1 MNRLGSRLA
10 GAALIASAVAVV
22 TASGTAS
29 AMFHRGLDFS
39 SGDPRATS
47 HQTRD
52 FTLNCAQAGLAG
64 STVDVTAFTDNGH
77 RWLTVTSVPANVR
90 LTGMVVQGAL
100 AYNRYPQAGLG
111 PLPYQDLHAPV
122 YRGDNP
128 VLVLRWFAC
137 GTQAVSAAVNPAPTG
152 TSGPPADPADPTTSA
167 SDPTDQSA
175 ATAGPGA
182 DNDPRTGP
190 DGHPAD
196 PDAPVG
202 PAAPPASAPAP
213 ASSADGGTGASSGPA
228 GQPESSAAPSVLGAN
243 PPRAAAVRLRDA
255 SRVDFG
261 ASLYL
266 ALAMLLLVTGG
277 LLVVAPRQLTLGV
290 ARLRHR
296 S

>member
-1 MNRLGSRLA
+1 LA

-29 AMFHRGLDFS
+29 AMFHRGLDFT
-39 SGDPRATS
+39 SGDPRATA

-52 FTLNCAQAGLAG
+52 FTLNCQQAGLAG
-64 STVDVTAFTDNGH
+64 SRVDVTAFTDNAH
-77 RWLTVTSVPANVR
+77 QRLTVTAVPAGVR
-90 LTGMVVQGAL
+90 LTGLVVQGAL

-111 PLPYQDLHAPV
+111 SLPYQDLHSPV
-122 YRGDNP
+122 YRGDRP

-137 GTQAVSAAVNPAPTG
+137 GTQAVSAAVNPTPTG
-152 TSGPPADPADPTTSA
+152 TSGPSADPADPTASG

-182 DNDPRTGP
+182 NDDPRTGP
-190 DGHPAD
+190 GHPTD

-213 ASSADGGTGASSGPA
+213 DSAADGGTGASSGPA

-243 PPRAAAVRLRDA
+243 PPRATAVRLRGA
-255 SRVDFG
+255 SRMDFG

-290 ARLRHR
+290 TRLRHR